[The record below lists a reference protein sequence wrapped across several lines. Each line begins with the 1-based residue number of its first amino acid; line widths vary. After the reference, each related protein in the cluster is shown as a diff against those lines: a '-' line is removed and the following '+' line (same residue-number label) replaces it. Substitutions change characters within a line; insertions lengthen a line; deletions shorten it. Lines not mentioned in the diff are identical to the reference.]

1 MMGIP
6 ANQSDT
12 RDTLFAT
19 FNYGYAGFRRVHS
32 GGTPRGRQDTV
43 SGHLSILAA
52 AWYIS
57 ETGGLGE

>member
-12 RDTLFAT
+12 RDAPFAT
-19 FNYGYAGFRRVHS
+19 LNSGDAGFRRVHS

-52 AWYIS
+52 ARYIP
-57 ETGGLGE
+57 ETGALSE